1 MRRDQRSADAPRTIE
16 VSRGIVPGIP
26 ASVHYLCGGTTIL
39 CVAKVE
45 EGTPKWRN
53 RPAGWA
59 TADYYM
65 MPYSVEPRI
74 DRTGTG
80 KQDGRSIEIRR
91 LVGRALRSGLDLS
104 LIPGYTIRV
113 DCDVLQ
119 ADGGTR
125 TACIN
130 ATAVALGLLVEE
142 NLKKGVFATDPRR
155 AVILAMSA
163 GIYDNQLL
171 VDLDYPEDSEAS
183 VDLNLIGTATGEVV
197 EIVGGCED
205 GPIAMDTL
213 QKVIA
218 AAQDGILQV
227 HEMLGDDIYP
237 ISG

>member
-1 MRRDQRSADAPRTIE
+1 MRRDERSADSPRPIE
-16 VSRGIVPGIP
+16 ISRGIVPGIP
-26 ASVHYLCGGTTIL
+26 ASVRYLCGGTAIL
-39 CVAKVE
+39 CVARVE
-45 EGTPKWRN
+45 EGTPKWLQ

-59 TADYYM
+59 TADYHM

-74 DRTGTG
+74 ERSGAG
-80 KQDGRSIEIRR
+80 KQDGRAIEIRR
-91 LVGRALRSGLDLS
+91 LVGRALRASLDLS

-130 ATAVALGLLVEE
+130 ATAVALGCLVEE
-142 NLKKGVFATDPRR
+142 NLKTGIFATDPRR

-163 GIYDNQLL
+163 GIHENQLL
-171 VDLDYPEDSEAS
+171 VDLDYPEDSAAS
-183 VDLNLIGTATGEVV
+183 IDLNLIGTASGEVV

-213 QKVIA
+213 QKVID
-218 AAQDGILQV
+218 AAQDGIRQV
-227 HEMLGDDIYP
+227 HSLLADDIWP

>member
-1 MRRDQRSADAPRTIE
+1 
-16 VSRGIVPGIP
+16 
-26 ASVHYLCGGTTIL
+26 
-39 CVAKVE
+39 
-45 EGTPKWRN
+45 
-53 RPAGWA
+53 
-59 TADYYM
+59 
-65 MPYSVEPRI
+65 
-74 DRTGTG
+74 
-80 KQDGRSIEIRR
+80 
-91 LVGRALRSGLDLS
+91 
-104 LIPGYTIRV
+104 
-113 DCDVLQ
+113 
-119 ADGGTR
+119 
-125 TACIN
+125 
-130 ATAVALGLLVEE
+130 
-142 NLKKGVFATDPRR
+142 
-155 AVILAMSA
+155 MSA